1 MYFPCAV
8 KCPGVCSV
16 LSDMLV
22 EFPGVLTCFIYS
34 VLSPPPPVIKY
45 LTQCENAM
53 LAMEEIQILNGVTC
67 SQDLTIHTMLKA
79 YIKEASG
86 NI

>member
-1 MYFPCAV
+1 MFYILCIVP
-8 KCPGVCSV
+8 
-16 LSDMLV
+16 
-22 EFPGVLTCFIYS
+22 
-34 VLSPPPPVIKY
+34 PPPPVIKY